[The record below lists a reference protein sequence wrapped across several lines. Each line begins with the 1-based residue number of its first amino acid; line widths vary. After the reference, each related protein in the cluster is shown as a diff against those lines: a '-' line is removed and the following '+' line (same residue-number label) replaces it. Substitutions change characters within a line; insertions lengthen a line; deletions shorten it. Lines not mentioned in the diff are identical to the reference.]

1 MKKSSNLLKSFSTVG
16 AWTILSRIFGF
27 IRDIFIAIF
36 LGSGPVAEAFLIAFS
51 LPNMFRS
58 FFAEG
63 ALNLAFV
70 PIFSK
75 KLNNKTEAK
84 LFAENTLSYLM
95 VILIVI
101 IIVAQI
107 FMPWLIYAMASGFY
121 EDERFNLTVTYAK
134 ITFPYIFFISVT
146 ALLCGVMNSLE
157 KFAAAAAFPILLN
170 LIFIL
175 SIFLAN
181 YFDLDIGLS
190 LSWAVPIAGI
200 FQMLLLWITA
210 SRMGFRLIP
219 KFSKLTPDL
228 RRLLRVAGPAL
239 FSGGVIQVNLLVGR
253 QVASYYEGGV
263 AWLSYADR
271 IYQLPLGVVGIAIGI
286 VLLPNLAR
294 KLANNDSIGSQNSFN
309 RSLEFSLIIALPS
322 ATALIIMPDVIIAAL
337 FERGVFSSLDTLKT
351 AAALT
356 IYGIGLPAFIGQK
369 IYQPIFYARENTRSP
384 FYFALIA
391 MAVNLTLAV
400 SLAQTFGYLASALG
414 TTIASWTMLLLL
426 KSSSKKY
433 GPATQIDRRN
443 KKVIPKLVIAS
454 LIMGTSLLITNYLL
468 NTTFIDVRNK
478 YVILSI
484 MMFIGGFSYTLI
496 GQLIGAFSIK
506 EVKGYFKR

>member
-1 MKKSSNLLKSFSTVG
+1 MRKTSSLFKSFFTVG

-63 ALNLAFV
+63 ALNLSFV

-75 KLNNKTEAK
+75 KLNNKNDAK

-95 VILIVI
+95 IILIIFTVF
-101 IIVAQI
+101 AQI
-107 FMPWLIYAMASGFY
+107 FMPWLIYALASGFY

-146 ALLCGVMNSLE
+146 ALLSGVMNSLGS
-157 KFAAAAAFPILLN
+157 FVAAAAAPILLN
-170 LIFIL
+170 LTFIL
-175 SIFLAN
+175 SMFLAN
-181 YFDLDIGLS
+181 YFGLGIGIS
-190 LSWAVPIAGI
+190 LAWAVPIAGI
-200 FQMLLLWITA
+200 IQMLLLWITA
-210 SRMGFRLIP
+210 SRLGFKLIP

-228 RRLLRVAGPAL
+228 RRLFRVAGPAVL
-239 FSGGVIQVNLLVGR
+239 SGGVIQINLLVGR
-253 QVASYYEGGV
+253 QVASYYEGGI

-271 IYQLPLGVVGIAIGI
+271 IYQLPLGVVGITIGV
-286 VLLPNLAR
+286 VLLPNLAK
-294 KLANNDSIGSQNSFN
+294 KLANNDNAGSQISFN

-322 ATALIIMPDVIIAAL
+322 AIALIVMPNVIISAL
-337 FERGVFSSLDTLKT
+337 FERGAFSSLDTLKT

-384 FYFALIA
+384 FYFALVA

-426 KSSSKKY
+426 KNSSKKY
-433 GPATQIDRRN
+433 GSATQIDSRN
-443 KKVIPKLVIAS
+443 KRVIPRIVIAS
-454 LIMGTSLLITNYLL
+454 LIMGSLLLITNLL
-468 NTTFIDVRNK
+468 LSTTFFDVRNK
-478 YVILSI
+478 YVVLLI
-484 MMFIGGFSYTLI
+484 MMFAGGFSYILI
-496 GQLIGAFSIK
+496 GQLIGAFSVKEIK
-506 EVKGYFKR
+506 SYFKK

>member
-1 MKKSSNLLKSFSTVG
+1 LKKSSNLLKSFSTVG

-63 ALNLAFV
+63 ALNLSFV
-70 PIFSK
+70 PIFAK

-95 VILIVI
+95 IVLIVI
-101 IIVAQI
+101 VIAAQI
-107 FMPWLIYAMASGFY
+107 FMPWLIYALASGFY

-134 ITFPYIFFISVT
+134 ITFPYIFFISIT

-181 YFDLDIGLS
+181 YFNLDIGLS
-190 LSWAVPIAGI
+190 LAWAVPIAGI

-210 SRMGFRLIP
+210 SRMGFRLFP

-309 RSLEFSLIIALPS
+309 RSLEFALIIALPS

-337 FERGVFSSLDTLKT
+337 FERGAFSSLDTLKT

-384 FYFALIA
+384 FYFALAA
-391 MAVNLTLAV
+391 MIVNLTLAV

-426 KSSSKKY
+426 KNSSKKY
-433 GPATQIDRRN
+433 GTFTQIDRRN
-443 KKVIPKLVIAS
+443 KRVIPKIVIAS
-454 LIMGTSLLITNYLL
+454 LIMGISLLITNYLL

-484 MMFIGGFSYTLI
+484 MMFIGGSSYILI
-496 GQLIGAFSIK
+496 AQLIGAFSIK
-506 EVKGYFKR
+506 EVKGYFKK

>member
-1 MKKSSNLLKSFSTVG
+1 MRKTSNLFKSFFTVG

-63 ALNLAFV
+63 ALNLSFV

-75 KLNNKTEAK
+75 KLNNKNDAK

-95 VILIVI
+95 IILIVFTI
-101 IIVAQI
+101 FAQI

-146 ALLCGVMNSLE
+146 ALLSGVMNSLGS
-157 KFAAAAAFPILLN
+157 FVAAAAAPILLN
-170 LIFIL
+170 LTFIL
-175 SIFLAN
+175 SMFLAN
-181 YFDLDIGLS
+181 YFGLGIGIS
-190 LSWAVPIAGI
+190 LAWAVPIAGI
-200 FQMLLLWITA
+200 IQMLLLWITA
-210 SRMGFRLIP
+210 SRLGFKLIP

-228 RRLLRVAGPAL
+228 RRLFRVAGPAVL
-239 FSGGVIQVNLLVGR
+239 SGGVIQINLLVGR
-253 QVASYYEGGV
+253 QVASYYEGGI

-271 IYQLPLGVVGIAIGI
+271 IYQLPLGVVGITIGV
-286 VLLPNLAR
+286 VLLPNLAK
-294 KLANNDSIGSQNSFN
+294 KLANNDNAGSQISFN

-322 ATALIIMPDVIIAAL
+322 AIALIVMPNVIISAL
-337 FERGVFSSLDTLKT
+337 FERGAFSSLDTLKT

-384 FYFALIA
+384 FYFALVA

-426 KSSSKKY
+426 KNSSKKY
-433 GPATQIDRRN
+433 GPATQIDSRN
-443 KKVIPKLVIAS
+443 KRVIPRVVIAS
-454 LIMGTSLLITNYLL
+454 LIMGSLLLITNHLL
-468 NTTFIDVRNK
+468 SMTFFDVRNK
-478 YVILSI
+478 YVVLLI
-484 MMFIGGFSYTLI
+484 MMFAGGFSYILI

-506 EVKGYFKR
+506 EIKSYFKK

>member
-1 MKKSSNLLKSFSTVG
+1 MRKTSNLFKSFFTVG

-63 ALNLAFV
+63 ALNLSFV

-75 KLNNKTEAK
+75 KLNNKNDAK

-95 VILIVI
+95 IILIVFTI
-101 IIVAQI
+101 FAQI

-146 ALLCGVMNSLE
+146 ALLSGVMNSLGS
-157 KFAAAAAFPILLN
+157 FVAAAAAPILLN
-170 LIFIL
+170 LTFIL
-175 SIFLAN
+175 SMFLAN
-181 YFDLDIGLS
+181 YFGLGIGIS
-190 LSWAVPIAGI
+190 LAWAVPIAGI
-200 FQMLLLWITA
+200 IQMLLLWITA
-210 SRMGFRLIP
+210 SRLGFKLIP

-228 RRLLRVAGPAL
+228 RRLFRVAGPAVL
-239 FSGGVIQVNLLVGR
+239 SGGVIQINLLVGR
-253 QVASYYEGGV
+253 QVASYYEGGI

-271 IYQLPLGVVGIAIGI
+271 IYQLPLGVVGITIGV
-286 VLLPNLAR
+286 VLLPNLAK
-294 KLANNDSIGSQNSFN
+294 KLANNDNAGSQISFN

-322 ATALIIMPDVIIAAL
+322 AIALIVMPNVIISAL
-337 FERGVFSSLDTLKT
+337 FERGAFSSLDTLKT

-384 FYFALIA
+384 FYFALVA

-426 KSSSKKY
+426 KNSSKKY
-433 GPATQIDRRN
+433 GPATQIDSRN
-443 KKVIPKLVIAS
+443 KRVIPRVVIAS
-454 LIMGTSLLITNYLL
+454 LIMGSLLLITNHLL
-468 NTTFIDVRNK
+468 SMTFFDVRNK
-478 YVILSI
+478 YVVLLI
-484 MMFIGGFSYTLI
+484 MMFAGGFSYILI
-496 GQLIGAFSIK
+496 GQLIGAFSVKEIK
-506 EVKGYFKR
+506 SYFKK

>member
-63 ALNLAFV
+63 ALNLSFV

-414 TTIASWTMLLLL
+414 TTISSWTMLLLL

-506 EVKGYFKR
+506 EVKGYFKK

>member
-1 MKKSSNLLKSFSTVG
+1 MRKTSNLFKSFFTVG

-63 ALNLAFV
+63 ALNLSFV

-75 KLNNKTEAK
+75 KLNNKNDAK

-95 VILIVI
+95 IILIVFTI
-101 IIVAQI
+101 FAQI

-134 ITFPYIFFISVT
+134 ITFPYIFFISIT
-146 ALLCGVMNSLE
+146 ALLSGVMNSLGS
-157 KFAAAAAFPILLN
+157 FVAAAAAPILLN
-170 LIFIL
+170 LTFIL
-175 SIFLAN
+175 SMFLAN
-181 YFDLDIGLS
+181 YFGLGIGIS
-190 LSWAVPIAGI
+190 LAWAVPIAGI
-200 FQMLLLWITA
+200 IQMLLLWSTA
-210 SRMGFRLIP
+210 SRLGFKLIP

-228 RRLLRVAGPAL
+228 RRLFRVAGPAVL
-239 FSGGVIQVNLLVGR
+239 SGGVIQINLLVGR
-253 QVASYYEGGV
+253 QVASYYEGGI

-271 IYQLPLGVVGIAIGI
+271 VYQLPLGVVGIAIGI
-286 VLLPNLAR
+286 VLLPNLAK
-294 KLANNDSIGSQNSFN
+294 KLANNDNAGGQNSFN

-322 ATALIIMPDVIIAAL
+322 AIALIVMSNVIISAL
-337 FERGVFSSLDTLKT
+337 FERGAFSSLDTLKT

-426 KSSSKKY
+426 KNSSKNY
-433 GPATQIDRRN
+433 GPATQIDSRN
-443 KKVIPKLVIAS
+443 KRVIPRVVIAS
-454 LIMGTSLLITNYLL
+454 LIMGGLLLITNHLL
-468 NTTFIDVRNK
+468 STTFFDVRNK
-478 YVILSI
+478 YVVLLI
-484 MMFIGGFSYTLI
+484 MMFVGGFSYILI
-496 GQLIGAFSIK
+496 GQLIGAFSFKEIK
-506 EVKGYFKR
+506 SYFKK

>member
-1 MKKSSNLLKSFSTVG
+1 LRKTSNLFKSFFTVG

-63 ALNLAFV
+63 ALNLSFV

-75 KLNNKTEAK
+75 KLNNKNDAK

-95 VILIVI
+95 IILIVFTI
-101 IIVAQI
+101 FAQI

-146 ALLCGVMNSLE
+146 ALLSGVMNSLGS
-157 KFAAAAAFPILLN
+157 FVAAAAAPILLN
-170 LIFIL
+170 LTFIL
-175 SIFLAN
+175 SMFLAN
-181 YFDLDIGLS
+181 YFGLGIGIS
-190 LSWAVPIAGI
+190 LAWAVPIAGI
-200 FQMLLLWITA
+200 IQMLLLWITA
-210 SRMGFRLIP
+210 SRLGFKLIP

-228 RRLLRVAGPAL
+228 RRLFRVAGPAVL
-239 FSGGVIQVNLLVGR
+239 SGGVIQINLLVGR
-253 QVASYYEGGV
+253 QVASYYEGGI

-271 IYQLPLGVVGIAIGI
+271 IYQLPLGVVGITIGV
-286 VLLPNLAR
+286 VLLPNLAK
-294 KLANNDSIGSQNSFN
+294 KLANNDNAGSQISFN

-322 ATALIIMPDVIIAAL
+322 AIALIVMPNVIISAL
-337 FERGVFSSLDTLKT
+337 FERGAFSSLDTLKT

-384 FYFALIA
+384 FYFALVA

-426 KSSSKKY
+426 KNSSKKY
-433 GPATQIDRRN
+433 GPATQIDSRN
-443 KKVIPKLVIAS
+443 KRVIPRVVIAS
-454 LIMGTSLLITNYLL
+454 LIMGSLLLITNHLL
-468 NTTFIDVRNK
+468 SMTFFDVRNK
-478 YVILSI
+478 YVVLLI
-484 MMFIGGFSYTLI
+484 MMFAGGFSYILI

-506 EVKGYFKR
+506 EIKSYFKK

>member
-1 MKKSSNLLKSFSTVG
+1 MKKSQNLFKSFSTVG
-16 AWTILSRIFGF
+16 AWTIISRIFGF

-63 ALNLAFV
+63 ALNLSFI

-84 LFAENTLSYLM
+84 LFAENTLCFLM
-95 VILIVI
+95 IILLVIVI
-101 IIVAQI
+101 IAQI
-107 FMPWLIYAMASGFY
+107 FMPWLIYALASGFY

-134 ITFPYIFFISVT
+134 ITFPYIFFISIT

-175 SIFLAN
+175 AIFLAN

-190 LSWAVPIAGI
+190 LAWAVPIAGI

-228 RRLLRVAGPAL
+228 RRLLKIALPAL
-239 FSGGVIQVNLLVGR
+239 LSGGVIQINLLVGR
-253 QVASYYEGGV
+253 QVASHYEGGV

-294 KLANNDSIGSQNSFN
+294 KLASNDSIGSQNSFN
-309 RSLEFSLIIALPS
+309 RSLEFSLFIALPS
-322 ATALIIMPDVIIAAL
+322 ATALIVMPDVIIKAL
-337 FERGVFSSLDTLKT
+337 FERGLFSPLDTLKT
-351 AAALT
+351 SLALT

-369 IYQPIFYARENTRSP
+369 IFQPIFYARENTRSP
-384 FYFALIA
+384 FYFALVA
-391 MAVNLTLAV
+391 MTVNLALAV
-400 SLAQTFGYLASALG
+400 SLAQTFGYLASAIG
-414 TTIASWTMLLLL
+414 TTVASWSMLILL

-433 GPATQIDRRN
+433 GSATVIDLRN
-443 KKVIPKLVIAS
+443 KRVIPKIIIAS
-454 LIMGTSLLITNYLL
+454 FLMAISLLLTNHLL
-468 NTTFIDVRNK
+468 NTIFFDAVNK
-478 YVILSI
+478 YIVLLI
-484 MMFIGGFSYTLI
+484 MMFVGGYTYI
-496 GQLIGAFSIK
+496 VTGQLIGAFSFK
-506 EVKGYFKR
+506 EVKSYFKK

>member
-27 IRDIFIAIF
+27 VRDIFIAIF

-63 ALNLAFV
+63 ALNLSFV

-95 VILIVI
+95 ITLIVI
-101 IIVAQI
+101 VIVAQI

-134 ITFPYIFFISVT
+134 ITFPYIFFISIT

-157 KFAAAAAFPILLN
+157 KFAAAAAFPVLLN

-190 LSWAVPIAGI
+190 LAWAVPIAGI

-239 FSGGVIQVNLLVGR
+239 FSGGVIQINLLVGR

-322 ATALIIMPDVIIAAL
+322 ATAIVFMPDVIIAAL

-384 FYFALIA
+384 FYFALVA
-391 MAVNLTLAV
+391 MVVNLTLAV
-400 SLAQTFGYLASALG
+400 SLAQTFGYLASAIG
-414 TTIASWTMLLLL
+414 TTLASWTMLLLL
-426 KSSSKKY
+426 KNSSKRY
-433 GPATQIDRRN
+433 GSATQIDLRN
-443 KKVIPKLVIAS
+443 KRVIPRIVIAS
-454 LIMGTSLLITNYLL
+454 LIMGSSLLITSYLL
-468 NTTFIDVRNK
+468 SMAFFDVRNK
-478 YVILSI
+478 YVILAI
-484 MMFIGGFSYTLI
+484 MMFVGGFSYILAC
-496 GQLIGAFSIK
+496 QLIGAFSIK
-506 EVKGYFKR
+506 EFKGYFKK